1 MVESETRM
9 ITKIGTVR
17 GINIERFFTLGSMYD
32 GGCIGVGIRGDSQ
45 VYKMSVDQLFEFKKP
60 LKALTFN
67 IITKTTR
74 KDARKYL
81 EVK

>member
-1 MVESETRM
+1 
-9 ITKIGTVR
+9 
-17 GINIERFFTLGSMYD
+17 
-32 GGCIGVGIRGDSQ
+32 
-45 VYKMSVDQLFEFKKP
+45 

-81 EVK
+81 EVKW